1 LYKSS
6 RRWWESKAKPYQ
18 VKQVLAVV
26 DQLKALRGRPM
37 DSKRY
42 TYRVTWSVEDNE
54 YVGLCAEF
62 PSLSWLD
69 ADQSKAFS
77 GIVDL
82 VAEVVA
88 DMINN
93 KEKLPTALSEKK
105 YSGRFAV
112 RVPSMVHQKLAL
124 EAAERGVS
132 MNRLVS
138 AKLAM

>member
-1 LYKSS
+1 M
-6 RRWWESKAKPYQ
+6 P
-18 VKQVLAVV
+18 
-26 DQLKALRGRPM
+26 LKN
-37 DSKRY
+37 DRY
-42 TYRVTWSVEDNE
+42 AYRVIWSEDDQE

-69 ADQSKAFS
+69 AEQSKAFL

-88 DMINN
+88 DMISNN
-93 KEKLPTALSEKK
+93 EKLPVPLSEKK